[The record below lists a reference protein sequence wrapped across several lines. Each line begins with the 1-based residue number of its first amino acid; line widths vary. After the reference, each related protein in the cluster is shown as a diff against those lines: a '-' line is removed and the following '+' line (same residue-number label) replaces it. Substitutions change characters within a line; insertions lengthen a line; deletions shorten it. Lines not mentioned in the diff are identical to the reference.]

1 MKAKHLL
8 KAFDQAGKR
17 AVLVGGSDAGV
28 IVALDLEGRWF
39 AILDGK
45 IVSRVNPEAIA
56 GQSTREQYL
65 NPGGDGLWPAPEGTK
80 LGYQYAAGAWRVPPG
95 LRAARFQVTRSAGWS
110 VTVRAEVDL
119 VNNRGLGI
127 PALFERRIAVLP
139 GQGSVTVRAVES
151 IAYLGRTSL
160 RGFGSLL
167 APWSLGQFDCG
178 PGCEVV
184 FPCRRKAAV
193 WDLYD
198 EPSDG
203 QRTWGNGSCRTRTD
217 GAQRYQIAIGTEV
230 PWIEFRDPR
239 RGLAVRRTSGP
250 LPPGQSHIDIRD
262 AAPDAAQG
270 RKGVR
275 YSVYVDT
282 SGFMEIEAV
291 GGCPALLRPDGVM
304 SVAVSTRFS
313 VTER

>member
-1 MKAKHLL
+1 LKAKHLL
-8 KAFDQAGKR
+8 EAFDQAGKR

-39 AILDGK
+39 AILNGETLN
-45 IVSRVNPEAIA
+45 RVNPEAIA

-127 PALFERRIAVLP
+127 PALFERRIAVSP
-139 GQGSVTVRAVES
+139 GRGAVTVRAVES
-151 IAYLGRTSL
+151 IAYLGRMSL
-160 RGFGSLL
+160 RGFDCLL
-167 APWSLGQFDCG
+167 TPWSLGQFDCG

-198 EPSDG
+198 ESSDG
-203 QRTWGNGSCRTRTD
+203 QRTWGNGLCRTRTD

-250 LPPGQSHIDIRD
+250 LPPGQPHIDIRD
-262 AAPDAAQG
+262 AMPDTAQDE
-270 RKGVR
+270 KGVR

-282 SGFMEIEAV
+282 SGFMEIEAA

-304 SVAVSTRFS
+304 SVAVSTRFA

>member
-1 MKAKHLL
+1 L
-8 KAFDQAGKR
+8 KAFEQAGKR
-17 AVLVGGSDAGV
+17 AFLVGDCHAGV
-28 IVALDLEGRWF
+28 IVALDLEGRWY
-39 AILDGK
+39 AVLNGEILN
-45 IVSRVNPEAIA
+45 RVNLDAIE
-56 GQSTREQYL
+56 GQSNCRGYL

-95 LRAARFQVTRSAGWS
+95 LRAARFQVTHSTERS
-110 VTVRAEVDL
+110 VTVLAEVDL
-119 VNNRGLGI
+119 VNNGGLGI
-127 PALFERRIAVLP
+127 PALFERRIAVSF

-151 IAYLGRTSL
+151 IAYIGRVSL
-160 RGFGSLL
+160 RRCDCLL

-184 FPCRRKAAV
+184 FPCRRKSAV

-198 EPSDG
+198 ERSDD
-203 QRTWGNGSCRTRTD
+203 QRTWDSGLCRTRTD

-239 RGLAVRRTSGP
+239 CGLTVRRTSGP
-250 LPPGQSHIDIRD
+250 LPSAQSHIDIRD
-262 AAPDAAQG
+262 AASDAAQD

-275 YSVYVDT
+275 YSVYNDT
-282 SGFMEIEAV
+282 SGFMEIEAA

-304 SVAVSTRFS
+304 SIAVSTRYA